1 MAEEEKQSLAEDTLV
16 EVSKDLSELLSNSVN
31 MADKFFEIFFDP
43 NPHLVTLELYD
54 REGTRTT
61 YQIPNR
67 AMDKSVALSGNG
79 SPEGVIEAEVG
90 TLYIDEDKREL
101 YIKRTKDSSM
111 GWLNITPYTLD
122 VYTDK
127 TGLLDIQKLD
137 KCYEY
142 GYKAVIDNLNSIK
155 KILKN

>member
-16 EVSKDLSELLSNSVN
+16 EVSKDLAELLSNSVN

-111 GWLNITPYTLD
+111 GWINITPYTLD
-122 VYTDK
+122 VYTDEFTYNYEV
-127 TGLLDIQKLD
+127 TGNIKL
-137 KCYEY
+137 KRLI
-142 GYKAVIDNLNSIK
+142 G
-155 KILKN
+155 